1 MAVMFKRD
9 QQVRLKAVIPAGPVL
24 KFKMDEDTGEVM
36 YLIGWTD
43 ANGDAQERWF
53 AESELEAVPE

>member
-1 MAVMFKRD
+1 MAAMFKRD
-9 QQVRLKAVIPAGPVL
+9 QQVRLKAVTPAGPVL

>member
-1 MAVMFKRD
+1 MAALFKKD
-9 QQVRLKAVIPAGPVL
+9 QAVRLKAVVPTGPVL
-24 KFKMDEDTGEVM
+24 KFRMDEDSGEVM

>member
-1 MAVMFKRD
+1 MAAMFKKD
-9 QQVRLKAVIPAGPVL
+9 QNVRLKTVVPQGPVL
-24 KFKMDEDTGEVM
+24 KFRMDEDTGEVM